1 MDNNPNWIAMQG
13 FQSLLLWKLLGFK
26 VINMQKAITSDRDD
40 ACKYFDD

>member
-26 VINMQKAITSDRDD
+26 VINMLLKTVLKKLLPLIE
-40 ACKYFDD
+40 